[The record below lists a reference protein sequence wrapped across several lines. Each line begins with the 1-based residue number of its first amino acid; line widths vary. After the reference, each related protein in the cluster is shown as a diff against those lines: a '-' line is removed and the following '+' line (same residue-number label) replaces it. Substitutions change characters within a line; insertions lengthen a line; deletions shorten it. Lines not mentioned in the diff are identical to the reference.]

1 MTIEEKLKDLIQ
13 ERYSSIREFT
23 LKIDMSYSTFD
34 SILRR
39 GIQNATVS
47 NILKICDALHISADA
62 LANGEIVPLYKSR
75 PGKEE
80 PQDVAEILALAKQ
93 QLLSNKALMFN
104 GKPAD
109 EESIQSILSA
119 MEIGIEMAKRKGKQ

>member
-1 MTIEEKLKDLIQ
+1 MTIEEKLKDLIL

-23 LKIDMSYSTFD
+23 IKIDMSYSTVD
-34 SILRR
+34 SILKR
-39 GIQNATVS
+39 GIQNATIS

-62 LANGEIVPLYKSR
+62 LANGEIVPLYKKHPS
-75 PGKEE
+75 KEE
-80 PQDVAEILALAKQ
+80 PQDVADILAFAKQ

-119 MEIGIEMAKRKGKQ
+119 MEVGIEIAKRKGKQ